1 MSYVAPKEQETKIT
15 ITGMYSQLAVNTA
28 IGVGTLIV
36 FGFLRPRN
44 GSK

>member
-1 MSYVAPKEQETKIT
+1 MSYVPPEEQETKIT